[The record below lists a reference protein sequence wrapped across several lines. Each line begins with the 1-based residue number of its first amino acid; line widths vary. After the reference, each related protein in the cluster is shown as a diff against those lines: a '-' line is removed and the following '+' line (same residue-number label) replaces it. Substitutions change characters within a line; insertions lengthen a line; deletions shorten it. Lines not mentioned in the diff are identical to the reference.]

1 MPCFGTDEPK
11 HRHTRLGVGSRGVLP
26 CQVPTL
32 VKSLCAILPKNGAT
46 YVNTNPE
53 YFDLLWL
60 GAEIKGKR
68 LTPH

>member
-1 MPCFGTDEPK
+1 MSQSTDI
-11 HRHTRLGVGSRGVLP
+11 RGWVWAGCYT

-53 YFDLLWL
+53 CFDLLWL
-60 GAEIKGKR
+60 GAEIKAR
-68 LTPH
+68 HLTPH

>member
-1 MPCFGTDEPK
+1 MSRSTDIQGWVWAVEGC
-11 HRHTRLGVGSRGVLP
+11 RP
-26 CQVPTL
+26 CQGPML

-60 GAEIKGKR
+60 GAEIKAKH